1 MKLNKQSLLLY
12 AVTDRKWS
20 DNDTFYTHIEESLEG
35 GVTFLQ
41 LREKNL
47 DTDSFFKEA
56 IKIKEL
62 CKKYNV
68 PFIINDN
75 VEIALKSNADGIH
88 VGQDDMNAKE
98 VRKLIGNDKILG
110 ISVQTVEQAL
120 LAQEQGANYL
130 GVGSIFTTTSKDDA
144 KNVSINTLKEICNAV
159 NIPVVAIGGIDKD
172 NIKQLSKT
180 GINGIA
186 VISAIYANK
195 NIKEATATLKKLVKE
210 IVK

>member
-56 IKIKEL
+56 ITIKEL

-88 VGQDDMNAKE
+88 VGQDDMNAKA
-98 VRKLIGNDKILG
+98 VRKLIGKDKILG
-110 ISVQTVEQAL
+110 VSVQTVEQAL
-120 LAQEQGANYL
+120 LAQSQGANYL

-144 KNVSINTLKEICNAV
+144 KSVSINTLKEICNAV
-159 NIPVVAIGGIDKD
+159 NIPVIAIGGIDKD
-172 NIKQLSKT
+172 NVKQLSQT
-180 GINGIA
+180 GISGIA

-195 NIKEATATLKKLVKE
+195 NIKSATMKLKELIKE
-210 IVK
+210 IIK

>member
-1 MKLNKQSLLLY
+1 MKLNKKSLLLY

-20 DNDTFYTHIEESLEG
+20 DNDTFYTHNEESLEG

-62 CKKYNV
+62 CKKYNL

>member
-1 MKLNKQSLLLY
+1 
-12 AVTDRKWS
+12 
-20 DNDTFYTHIEESLEG
+20 
-35 GVTFLQ
+35 
-41 LREKNL
+41 
-47 DTDSFFKEA
+47 
-56 IKIKEL
+56 
-62 CKKYNV
+62 
-68 PFIINDN
+68 
-75 VEIALKSNADGIH
+75 
-88 VGQDDMNAKE
+88 MNAKA

>member
-1 MKLNKQSLLLY
+1 MKLNKKSLLLY

-210 IVK
+210 TVK

>member
-1 MKLNKQSLLLY
+1 MKLNKKSLLLY

-47 DTDSFFKEA
+47 DTNSFFKEA

-210 IVK
+210 TVK

>member
-1 MKLNKQSLLLY
+1 MKLNKKSLLLY

-159 NIPVVAIGGIDKD
+159 NIPVVAIGGIDKN

>member
-1 MKLNKQSLLLY
+1 MKLNNKSLLLY
-12 AVTDRKWS
+12 AVTDRRWS
-20 DNDTFYTHIEESLEG
+20 NNDTFYKLIEESLEG

-88 VGQDDMNAKE
+88 VGQDDMGVKE
-98 VRKLIGNDKILG
+98 VRKLIGKDKILG
-110 ISVQTVEQAL
+110 VSVQTVEQAL
-120 LAQEQGANYL
+120 LAQSQGANYL

-144 KNVSINTLKEICNAV
+144 KSVSINTLKEICNAV

-172 NIKQLSKT
+172 NVKQLSQT
-180 GINGIA
+180 GISGIA

-195 NIKEATATLKKLVKE
+195 NIKSATMKLKELIKE
-210 IVK
+210 IIK